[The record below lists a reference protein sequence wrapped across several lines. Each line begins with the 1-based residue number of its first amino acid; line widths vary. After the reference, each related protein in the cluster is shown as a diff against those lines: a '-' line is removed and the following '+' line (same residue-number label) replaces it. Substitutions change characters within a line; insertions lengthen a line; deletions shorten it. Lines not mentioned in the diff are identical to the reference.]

1 MASLLSLLGL
11 SDSSGLPAT
20 LTDEE
25 QQQLAAQQAIPSS
38 GVYSLLGVN
47 DPDSIPQQ
55 SQQAPTSLLGA
66 VAASQTDGSE
76 AAPAADQPQVDS
88 IDSRKP
94 TTNDTTATAK
104 VDTPTES
111 AAVVGETGETTAE
124 DSKPGFLSKL
134 TQELKT
140 NPTLATALMNAG
152 FSMMGASR
160 FGTPGLA
167 AVGQGALAG
176 IDTYQ
181 NLKQQQIANQM
192 AGVKAQHD
200 WALAQQKNALEVY
213 KAGSENASRDAA
225 TAKTRQEVQTADA
238 KRNYVAK
245 VADGKLQWDPKV
257 AASLGFT
264 TEDIQGIQSGYAPKA
279 GTPIEVAGPNGE
291 PMVQQVDVYGNK
303 IGTPQP
309 KYVAPVQVSNGTSL
323 VNPVTQQAVYDGGLT
338 EAQQKTVNDAQTDAA
353 KAATTFQSTND
364 MLARMKTTDWWGGG
378 VATANDLFTKV
389 TGRADEGQQLRGQLE
404 QLANSTVV
412 ANLPPGAA
420 SDKDVA
426 LVRAGIP
433 SSNASKSTWEAYL
446 NAVGRVQKAVANVS
460 QSRADYMVANQ
471 ADLSPLKRDAII
483 NGKQYKAGTSLAEV
497 LGDTRKATQEQPK
510 NDKAAPTFSREQ
522 LLAEMKRR
530 QGGK

>member
-1 MASLLSLLGL
+1 MASLLSLFGLG
-11 SDSSGLPAT
+11 DSSGLPAT

-47 DPDSIPQQ
+47 GPNSIPVQTQ
-55 SQQAPTSLLGA
+55 EDTVDKPSTLLGA
-66 VAASQTDGSE
+66 FTKPQASDDTE
-76 AAPAADQPQVDS
+76 ATADAQPVDS
-88 IDSRKP
+88 IEQP
-94 TTNDTTATAK
+94 AAVAP
-104 VDTPTES
+104 VDTAS
-111 AAVVGETGETTAE
+111 AAPAE

-134 TQELKT
+134 THELKT
-140 NPTLATALMNAG
+140 NPNLATALMSAG
-152 FSMMGASR
+152 FGMMGASR

-176 IDTYQ
+176 MDTYQ

-200 WALAQQKNALEVY
+200 WALAQQKNALDVY
-213 KAGSENASRDAA
+213 KAGSENASRDAT
-225 TAKTRQEVQTADA
+225 TAKTRQEMQIAEA
-238 KRNYVAK
+238 KRNYMAQVSQGTA
-245 VADGKLQWDPKV
+245 QWNPR
-257 AASLGFT
+257 AAAGLGFT
-264 TEDIQGIQSGYAPKA
+264 PDEIAGIQSGYAPKA
-279 GTPIEVAGPNGE
+279 GTPIEIAGPNGE
-291 PMVQQVDVYGNK
+291 PMVQQVDEYGNK
-303 IGTPQP
+303 IGAPQP
-309 KYVAPVQVSNGTSL
+309 KYVAPVLVSNNL
-323 VNPVTQQAVYDGGLT
+323 VNPVSQQTVYNGGLT
-338 EAQQKTVNDAQTDAA
+338 ETQQKTVNDAQTDAA
-353 KAATTFQSTND
+353 KAVSTFQSTND
-364 MLARMKTTDWWGGG
+364 MLGRMKGADWWGGG
-378 VATANDLFTKV
+378 FATANDLFTKV

-460 QSRADYMVANQ
+460 QARADFMVANQ
-471 ADLSPLKRDAII
+471 ADLSPLKRDAVIG
-483 NGKQYKAGTSLAEV
+483 GKQYKAGTSLADV

-510 NDKAAPTFSREQ
+510 NDKAAPTFTRDQ
-522 LLAEMKRR
+522 LIAEMKRR